1 MNIILDASGNAL
13 MYSETGTLTADKA
26 AGQQCIELT
35 GDQLAAWQQRP
46 PNDGMTFVNGVF
58 AWITP
63 RAAPLP
69 PATVDQKLAQIGL
82 SVADL
87 KAALTQTAPPPVASD
102 TKELSI

>member
-13 MYSETGTLTADKA
+13 MWSEGTLTADTA

-58 AWITP
+58 TWVAP

-69 PATVDQKLAQIGL
+69 PVTVDQKLGQIGL
-82 SVADL
+82 TVADL
-87 KAALTQTAPPPVASD
+87 KAALAKAA
-102 TKELSI
+102 

>member
-13 MYSETGTLTADKA
+13 MWSDSTLTADKA

-46 PNDGMTFVNGVF
+46 PNDGMTFINGVF
-58 AWITP
+58 GWIAP
-63 RAAPLP
+63 RPAPP
-69 PATVDQKLAQIGL
+69 PLTVDQKLSQIGL

-87 KAALTQTAPPPVASD
+87 KGALAAAAAF
-102 TKELSI
+102 